1 MKKKVLISD
10 KLAREGVDILKKFDE
25 IDLVFNPDLSKEE
38 FLTEISDAHGLIVRS
53 ATKVTEEVI
62 GAANNLQVIARA
74 GVGLDN
80 VDIIKAT
87 EKGIVVMNTPGGNT
101 MSTAEQAIALMFAIA
116 RLTPMAD
123 ASMKEGKWEKKLFQ
137 GTELRG
143 KTIAVIGLGRIGM
156 EVAKRCRGLSMRV
169 IGYDPFISKEKLLEH
184 DIEIVE
190 LDEIWE
196 QADFITVHTPL
207 TDQTR
212 NIVNKDVIKKM
223 KKTVRVVNCARGGI
237 YNEQDLYEALKE
249 KRIAGAAL
257 DVFTEEPPSALPPFH
272 ELDNVV
278 LTPHLG
284 ASTDEAQ
291 VSVAIEAAEN
301 VAEFLLS
308 GIARNS
314 VNFPSLDI
322 NEYNFLKPF
331 LDLVEKM
338 GSFQGAIMNGNVD
351 NVNIFYSGDFEK
363 YNLSPLTSAYI
374 KGLIAPFTE
383 IDVNFVN
390 APVVARERGIKIQTG
405 EDTSSRDYSH
415 LIKIKVAGGEGS
427 NELWGTIIG
436 RQTWFV
442 KFDEYMIDFAPRSGM
457 LVIHNNDVPNVVG
470 SIGTFLGK
478 HGINIANF
486 HLARTERGG
495 KALMIVD
502 IDDEIDS
509 KLFKRFEKLPEII
522 DVRYIKM
529 N

>member
-1 MKKKVLISD
+1 MKKKILISD
-10 KLAREGVDILKKFDE
+10 KLAKEGIDILKNYNG
-25 IDLVFNPDLSKEE
+25 IDVVFNPNLSKDE
-38 FLTEISDAHGLIVRS
+38 LLREIKDAHGLIVRS

-62 GAANNLQVIARA
+62 NAADNLRVIARA

-80 VDIIKAT
+80 VDIDKAT

-101 MSTAEQAIALMFAIA
+101 ISTAEQAIALMFAIA
-116 RLTPMAD
+116 RMTPMAD

-137 GTELRG
+137 GAELRG
-143 KTIAVIGLGRIGM
+143 KTVAVIGLGRIGI

-190 LDEIWE
+190 LEEIWK

-212 NIVNKDVIKKM
+212 NIVNKDVISKM
-223 KKTVRVVNCARGGI
+223 KKTVRVINCARGGI

-249 KRIAGAAL
+249 KQIAGAAL
-257 DVFTEEPPSALPPFH
+257 DVFTEEPPSKLPPFH

-308 GIARNS
+308 GVARNS
-314 VNFPSLDI
+314 VNFPSMDI

-331 LDLVEKM
+331 LDLIEKM
-338 GSFQGAIMNGNVD
+338 GAFQGAILNGNVD

-363 YNLSPLTSAYI
+363 FNFSPLTSAYV

-390 APVVARERGIKIQTG
+390 APFIAKERGIRIQTG
-405 EDTSSRDYSH
+405 EETSSRDYSH
-415 LIKIKVAGGEGS
+415 IIKIKVDGGKGT

-457 LVIHNNDVPNVVG
+457 LVMHNNDVPNVVG

-478 HGINIANF
+478 NNINIANF
-486 HLARTERGG
+486 HLARTEMGG

-502 IDDEIDS
+502 IDDEIDND
-509 KLFKRFEKLPEII
+509 LFEQLGKLPEII
-522 DVRYIKM
+522 DVKYIKM
-529 N
+529 K